1 MYKPKRA
8 GGKPQC
14 RVGYIILFYITRY
27 KYSRISS
34 INIYTYYNVRRT
46 WFKGLG
52 VGASNDVSP
61 ERCVDHHHLP
71 QGAVVGT

>member
-14 RVGYIILFYITRY
+14 RVGYIILFYIIMY
-27 KYSRISS
+27 KYSRIS
-34 INIYTYYNVRRT
+34 IYIHIIT
-46 WFKGLG
+46 FGGLAGLKG

-71 QGAVVGT
+71 HEAVVGT